1 MDEDVLAAMKRW
13 PDVPAVRGWLSL
25 DPRGNWRLH
34 PQGDAADGGLGEP
47 ISNPRILDFFARN
60 YTVEADGRWFVQNG
74 PQRVY
79 VRIDVAPLVL
89 RTGEDSSTL
98 IAHTGQPVSRIDAWY
113 LDDTGRLLAATNLG
127 PGVIIDRDL
136 SKVLDGLLNEKG
148 ELAAAPLADGE
159 TPQKLRYAPLT
170 ESLAPF
176 YEVSPEDLPERL
188 GFVAIP

>member
-34 PQGDAADGGLGEP
+34 PQGDAAAGGLGEP

-60 YTVEADGRWFVQNG
+60 YAHEADGRWYVQNG

-89 RTGEDSSTL
+89 RTGDDSRSL
-98 IAHTGQPVSRIDAWY
+98 LAHTGQPVGRVDAWW
-113 LDDTGRLLAATNLG
+113 LDDTGRLLATTDLG
-127 PGVIIDRDL
+127 PGVVIDRDL
-136 SKVLDGLLNEKG
+136 SKVLDGLLTDTG
-148 ELAAAPLADGE
+148 DAAAVLLADGE
-159 TPQKLRYAPLT
+159 TPEKLRYEPLAD
-170 ESLAPF
+170 SLAPF
-176 YEVSPEDLPERL
+176 NEVSPEALPERL
-188 GFVAIP
+188 GFVAVP

>member
-47 ISNPRILDFFARN
+47 ITNPRILDFFARN
-60 YTVEADGRWFVQNG
+60 YAHEDDGRWYVQNG

-89 RTGEDSSTL
+89 RTGDDSRTL
-98 IAHTGQPVSRIDAWY
+98 VAHTGQTVGRIDAWW
-113 LDDTGRLLAATNLG
+113 LDDAGRLLAGTDLG
-127 PGVIIDRDL
+127 PGVVIDRDL
-136 SKVLDGLLNEKG
+136 SKVLDGLVDQDGKP
-148 ELAAAPLADGE
+148 AAGPLADGE
-159 TPQKLRYAPLT
+159 TPAQLRYEPLAA
-170 ESLAPF
+170 SLAPF
-176 YEVSPEDLPERL
+176 ADVAPEDLPARL
-188 GFVAIP
+188 GFVANP